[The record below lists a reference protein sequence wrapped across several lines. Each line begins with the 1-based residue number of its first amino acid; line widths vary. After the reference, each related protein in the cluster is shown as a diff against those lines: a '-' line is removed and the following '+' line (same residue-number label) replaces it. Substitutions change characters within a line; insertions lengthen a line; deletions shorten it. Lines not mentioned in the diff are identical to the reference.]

1 MDPGSSARVSAT
13 TCGVKR
19 NIHPNA
25 SFYLRVTEVDR
36 SDRVDLEVNMQ
47 AKLAQLVTLVFLGA
61 TGMACADAQVVMNS
75 IDAKRW

>member
-1 MDPGSSARVSAT
+1 MSTSWGAL
-13 TCGVKR
+13 
-19 NIHPNA
+19 HPNA